1 MTMTAVSKQ
10 PSAELFFITLQAYQR
25 TAALKAAVELDLFT
39 KIGEGANTVP
49 VLAQKCEA
57 SERGTRI
64 LCDFLVVCGF
74 LTKQGNTYALTLD
87 SATFLD
93 RRSPAYLASA
103 VKFMTSPM
111 MTENYKDLTAVVR
124 KGGPVISSEGT
135 LAPEHPVWIEFARS
149 MAPLQTMPAELLAN
163 LLHADSGAKCKV
175 LDIAAGHGL
184 FGIAVAR
191 HNPSAEIVAVDWPN
205 VLEVAKE
212 NALAAGVASRHRL
225 LPGSAFDVDYGT
237 GYDLVLLTNFLHHF
251 DVPTNEQLLRKV
263 HAALAPGGRAA
274 ALELVPNEDRVSPE
288 TPAAFSMMMLGS
300 TPAGDAY
307 PFSEFERM
315 FRNAGFSRCEL
326 HPLPPT
332 FEQVIVAFK

>member
-10 PSAELFFITLQAYQR
+10 PSAELFFSTLQAYQR
-25 TAALKAAVELDLFT
+25 TAALKAAVELELFT
-39 KIGEGANTVP
+39 KIGEGAHTAP
-49 VLAQKCEA
+49 ALAQKCEA

-74 LTKQGNTYALTLD
+74 LTKQGNSYGLTLD

-103 VKFMTSPM
+103 VNFMTSPM

-124 KGGPVISSEGT
+124 KGGPVINTQGT
-135 LAPEHPVWIEFARS
+135 IAPEHPVWIEFARS
-149 MAPLQTMPAELLAN
+149 MAPLQNMPSELMAN
-163 LLHADSGAKCKV
+163 LLRADSGAKCKV

-191 HNPSAEIVAVDWPN
+191 HNPNAEIVAVDWPN

-212 NALAAGVASRHRL
+212 NAQAAGVGSRHRL
-225 LPGSAFDVDYGT
+225 LPGSAFDVEYGS